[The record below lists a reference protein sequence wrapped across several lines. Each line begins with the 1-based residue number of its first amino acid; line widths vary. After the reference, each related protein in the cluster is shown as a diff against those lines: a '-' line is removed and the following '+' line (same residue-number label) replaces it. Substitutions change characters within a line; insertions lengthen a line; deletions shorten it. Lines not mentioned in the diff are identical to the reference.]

1 MIKNKTRPIELSE
14 SNKDGTGKSL
24 SSILGESSIEINP
37 ENNTQSNEKVQSKNE
52 QPETLLDKFIEKTKT
67 HTNIPKVYQ
76 SSTVSNSEIKQVQKE
91 ELAAPMFRIDTNTLN
106 LHYIKKRF
114 SNVS

>member
-1 MIKNKTRPIELSE
+1 MSE

-52 QPETLLDKFIEKTKT
+52 QPETLLDKFIEKTKIEPIV
-67 HTNIPKVYQ
+67 NYLIWFQ
-76 SSTVSNSEIKQVQKE
+76 NLSSMAEK
-91 ELAAPMFRIDTNTLN
+91 
-106 LHYIKKRF
+106 YIHWDWA
-114 SNVS
+114 